1 MNKFISFFTA
11 AALCLFSATAAFA
24 VTPVPCTNAGPPTEL
39 LPNYA
44 TGYFTVTNTNPTTQ
58 VYSAADAVMVAWTDA
73 GFVAWQA
80 QSGNCVYTFDT
91 LVNMY
96 AAVQN
101 AAINNWP
108 AASSYVIV
116 SGSADVQLTNPIGVV
131 EVNLSASSKT
141 IKLPNM
147 GTSRSPPVGS
157 KVTIINR
164 NATPANVFAVTDSAG
179 NTIVSALP
187 PNTYVDITT
196 TQFGGP
202 GLSASWQASVRFG
215 IGTTLGVQPLNTG
228 MGGTGITTISPG
240 AFLYGGNNPYN
251 ALSTGQITGLVL
263 GNGAS
268 APSAYGGGVCT
279 AQFIRVLSAAGVP
292 TCASVSLTADVSGTL
307 PVANGGTG
315 TTTAAGVNALLGS
328 GVINVTVTG
337 IDFSTVSEK
346 LITVPLPTGVTRW
359 AFQQGRLYNAS
370 TSLAGSFIQL
380 WQLAGGTGTAM
391 SAATAVTVTS
401 SGPNTTASMQQN
413 IVGSPGTYWDYASF
427 YIRVSTGIG
436 SPATADFTAS
446 LVPLD

>member
-1 MNKFISFFTA
+1 
-11 AALCLFSATAAFA
+11 
-24 VTPVPCTNAGPPTEL
+24 
-39 LPNYA
+39 
-44 TGYFTVTNTNPTTQ
+44 
-58 VYSAADAVMVAWTDA
+58 
-73 GFVAWQA
+73 
-80 QSGNCVYTFDT
+80 
-91 LVNMY
+91 
-96 AAVQN
+96 
-101 AAINNWP
+101 
-108 AASSYVIV
+108 
-116 SGSADVQLTNPIGVV
+116 
-131 EVNLSASSKT
+131 
-141 IKLPNM
+141 M

-268 APSAYGGGVCT
+268 APSAYSGGVCT
-279 AQFIRVLSAAGVP
+279 AQFVRVLSAAGVP

-315 TTTAAGVNALLGS
+315 TTTVAGENARLSTGI
-328 GVINVTVTG
+328 INVTVTG

-401 SGPNTTASMQQN
+401 SGPNTTASMQQG
-413 IVGSPGTYWDYASF
+413 IVGSTGTYWNYASF